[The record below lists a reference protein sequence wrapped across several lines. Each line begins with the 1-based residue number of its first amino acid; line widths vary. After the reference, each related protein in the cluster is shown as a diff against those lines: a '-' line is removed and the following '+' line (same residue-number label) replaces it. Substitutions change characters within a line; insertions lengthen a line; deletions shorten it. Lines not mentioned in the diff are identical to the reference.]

1 MKKTTRICLVLNL
14 VFVFTLILVLNSY
27 AQTNQTFSQLEE
39 GLGLSPSGEYSNV
52 DISGIPGHTTI
63 KTTIADTTKL
73 GGCEVGDKVEL
84 SNLSWKT
91 WAVKH
96 IPTGKQ
102 FLFEVNKEDGTLK
115 ISKIVPPK
123 KGLEKG
129 LTGKSGF
136 GVRAFYANY
145 QDGDDN
151 IFGSGADLE
160 IDDDFGFG
168 VNYTAFVSENFSL
181 ELSADY
187 IESDVELSGGGYN
200 DDDELEQISVLLA
213 GRIHPTLIGRI
224 LPYLSGGIGYFFNDM
239 DEDDVDDSF
248 AYFIGAGVEVF
259 LSNNLSLNLDLKYIW
274 TEIEIDESGYPSV
287 DIAEDPFIAGL
298 GLKFYF

>member
-1 MKKTTRICLVLNL
+1 MKKMTRICLVLNL
-14 VFVFTLILVLNSY
+14 VFVFTFILVLNSY

-52 DISGIPGHTTI
+52 DISGIPGHTAI
-63 KTTIADTTKL
+63 KTTIADTTKFS
-73 GGCEVGDKVEL
+73 GCEVGDKVEL

-91 WAVKH
+91 WVVKH
-96 IPTGKQ
+96 IPTGKE
-102 FLFEVNKEDGTLK
+102 FSFEVKKEDGTLK

-136 GVRAFYANY
+136 GIRVNYANY
-145 QDGDDN
+145 QDGDEN
-151 IFGSGADLE
+151 IFGSGAGIE
-160 IDDDFGFG
+160 VDDDFGFG

-187 IESDVELSGGGYN
+187 IESDVELRGGGFSA
-200 DDDELEQISVLLA
+200 DDELEQIYALLA
-213 GRIHPTLIGRI
+213 GRIHPELIGRI

-239 DEDDVDDSF
+239 DSEDVDDSF
-248 AYFIGAGVEVF
+248 GYFIGAGVEVF
-259 LSNNLSLNLDLKYIW
+259 LSDSLSLNLDLKYIW
-274 TEIEIDESGYPSV
+274 TEIETDTVSV

-298 GLKFYF
+298 GLKYYF

>member
-1 MKKTTRICLVLNL
+1 MKKMTRIFLLLNL
-14 VFVFTLILVLNSY
+14 VFMFTLIIVLSSY
-27 AQTNQTFSQLEE
+27 AQTNQTFSQLEA

-52 DISGIPGHTTI
+52 DISVIPGHTVI

-91 WAVKH
+91 WSVKH

-102 FLFEVNKEDGTLK
+102 FLFEVKKEDGTLK

-136 GVRAFYANY
+136 GVRVFYANY
-145 QDGDDN
+145 QDENLGGVDV
-151 IFGSGADLE
+151 E
-160 IDDDFGFG
+160 PDDDIGFG

-187 IESDVELSGGGYN
+187 IESDVELSGGGYYG
-200 DDDELEQISVLLA
+200 DDELEQISVLLA

-239 DEDDVDDSF
+239 DSIDVDDSF
-248 AYFIGAGVEVF
+248 GYFIGAGVEVF
-259 LSNNLSLNLDLKYIW
+259 LSDSLSLNLDLKYIW
-274 TEIEIDESGYPSV
+274 TEIETDTDSI